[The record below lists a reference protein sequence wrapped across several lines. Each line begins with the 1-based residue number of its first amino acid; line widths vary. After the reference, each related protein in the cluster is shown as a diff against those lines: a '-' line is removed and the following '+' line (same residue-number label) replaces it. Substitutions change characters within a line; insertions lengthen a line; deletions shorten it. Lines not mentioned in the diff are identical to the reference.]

1 MKNLLKL
8 STTLA
13 ITAVLAACGSTQK
26 SAEELNANIPD
37 WVLNPVIEDGI
48 ASSVCVPSSGHMSTD
63 KAQATALSRTELAQQ
78 INTRVKALDK
88 TYQERV
94 DVDGQAAV
102 GNTFTS
108 VSKQLTNQSLVGA
121 RVIKTSYAN
130 FDGKNQLCVL
140 TALGSSSTKELF
152 DNIIKESERNLS
164 IDQEK
169 VLYQEFKAQKA
180 QEELEAELQK
190 AK

>member
-1 MKNLLKL
+1 MKNLAKL
-8 STTLA
+8 GTTIA
-13 ITAVLAACGSTQK
+13 ITAVLAACGSTPSSQE
-26 SAEELNANIPD
+26 ALNANIPD
-37 WVLNPVIEDGI
+37 WVLNPIVEDGL
-48 ASSVCVPSSGHMSTD
+48 AASVCVPSSGHMSTD
-63 KAQATALSRTELAQQ
+63 KAQASALSRTELAQQ

-88 TYQERV
+88 TYTERV
-94 DVDGQAAV
+94 DVDGKAQV
-102 GNTFTS
+102 GSTFTS

-140 TALGSSSTKELF
+140 TTLGASSTKELF